1 MNPFG
6 KIVFVIGLICFQL
19 TTLGQSDIQFDMNV
33 SKNKV
38 QVGEPFKASIR
49 ISYSS
54 EALNGFSKEDIEF
67 PFITDSLQIPK
78 LEIWETSPV
87 LDTTDVDN
95 LGDISFLYKQDF
107 VAAAFDTGTVEIP
120 PFYCV
125 FNGDTVYSN
134 AVSLLVSLVP
144 IDKNGDF
151 KDIKGI
157 EDDPLTFFEKV
168 KIWLKNNWIW
178 LSIVLLAIT
187 SVIYLIYWRKNKKD
201 LEPTK
206 PKIPTPERLLYR
218 LNEIDQD
225 KLWQNS
231 QIKRY
236 YSEITEVIDEYLNY
250 RFDIP
255 TFEKTSHEIISALR
269 IKTIDKE
276 DLEQLDKLF
285 FLSDMVKFAKS
296 LPTPEEN
303 KEALI
308 IARELIKKYKAKP
321 QKEIE

>member
-1 MNPFG
+1 MKSFS
-6 KIVFVIGLICFQL
+6 KIAFLVGLICLQL
-19 TTLGQSDIQFDMNV
+19 TTLGQTDVQFNLNV
-33 SKNKV
+33 SKNKL
-38 QVGEPFKASIR
+38 QVGEPFKASIG
-49 ISYSS
+49 ISYSA
-54 EALNGFSKEDIEF
+54 ETLNGFTKEDIEF

-78 LEIWETSPV
+78 LEIWETSPA

-95 LGDISFLYKQDF
+95 LGNVTFVYKQDF

-120 PFYCV
+120 PFYAV

-151 KDIKGI
+151 KDIKGL
-157 EDDPLTFFEKV
+157 EDDPLTFFEKF
-168 KIWLKNNWIW
+168 KIWLKNNWW
-178 LSIVLLAIT
+178 WLTLVLLSILG
-187 SVIYLIYWRKNKKD
+187 VIYFFYWRKNKKD
-201 LEPTK
+201 IEPEK

-225 KLWQNS
+225 KLWQND

-250 RFDIP
+250 RFEIP

-269 IKTIDKE
+269 IKAIDKE

-303 KEALI
+303 KEVLI